1 MGMRRLGLVCAAVA
15 GLAGCASPGPVAPPP
30 PGLAFAGAKGSAA
43 GNYVAHETG
52 TLWRSETGVD
62 CPVFHWDRPLGNGTA
77 IRLISAS
84 CPVPGRAGVFAL
96 RDLGR
101 QVIPLAASRVA
112 VAPPPEP
119 LPADPVAR
127 AAPTAVVQRAALPP

>member
-1 MGMRRLGLVCAAVA
+1 MDSRWSWIGCAGLLWLGGCAA
-15 GLAGCASPGPVAPPP
+15 PGPAVPP
-30 PGLAFAGAKGSAA
+30 PGLAFAGVKGSAA
-43 GNYVAHETG
+43 GNYVAYETG
-52 TLWRSETGVD
+52 VVWRSETGAA

-84 CPVPGRAGVFAL
+84 CPVPGRSGVFAL

-101 QVIPLAASRVA
+101 EVIPLAESRVA
-112 VAPPPEP
+112 GPQPPEP

-127 AAPTAVVQRAALPP
+127 AAPVAAVQREALPP